1 MEKSRSEDVKVAE
14 WMYWDFLSVIKL
26 FVLSKSYSFLTL
38 FLCYDFSEIYF
49 DPEIKCLIF

>member
-49 DPEIKCLIF
+49 DPEIKCLVF